1 MSIVLD
7 YLPNHENIKLYQDT
21 EMFRINSDTFALGEF
36 INVYKEDTVLDIGTN
51 NGALLLYASLFNP
64 KKLIGIDINEEGI
77 KLAKKNLELNNI
89 SNYELIVGDFLE
101 YKQEEVDV
109 IICNPPYFKSIQDQ
123 SNNKYK
129 ALAKHDEAM
138 PLDKLM
144 QGIRKNLKNYGTLY
158 FLYQTSRIDEVIL
171 EMEKNHLTI
180 KEMKFVYDV
189 NKEYSNVFM
198 VKAVKGLKKGVNVCK
213 PLVIDRKFW
222 LNNCFK
228 IL

>member
-7 YLPNHENIKLYQDT
+7 FLPNHENIKLYQDS
-21 EMFRINSDTFALGEF
+21 EMFRINSDTYALGEF
-36 INVYKEDTVLDIGTN
+36 IEVYKEDVVLDVGTN
-51 NGALLLYASLFNP
+51 NGALLLYANMFHP
-64 KKLIGIDINEEGI
+64 KKLLGIDINKEGI
-77 KLAKKNLELNNI
+77 ELAKKNLELNNI
-89 SNYELIVGDFLE
+89 TNYELIVGDFLE

-109 IICNPPYFKSIQDQ
+109 IICNPPYFKSVQDK

-129 ALAKHDEAM
+129 ALAKHDTTL

-144 QGIRKNLKNYGTLY
+144 ASIRRNLKNYGTLF

-180 KEMKFVYDV
+180 KEMKFVYDT

-198 VKAVKGLKKGVNVCK
+198 IKAVKGLKRGVNVSK
-213 PLVIDRKFW
+213 PLVIDRKF
-222 LNNCFK
+222 
-228 IL
+228 

>member
-7 YLPNHENIKLYQDT
+7 FLPNHENIKLYQDS
-21 EMFRINSDTFALGEF
+21 EMFRINSDTYALGEF
-36 INVYKEDTVLDIGTN
+36 IEVYKEDVVLDVGTN
-51 NGALLLYASLFNP
+51 NGALLLYANMFHP
-64 KKLIGIDINEEGI
+64 KKLMGIDINKEGI
-77 KLAKKNLELNNI
+77 ELAKKNLELNNI
-89 SNYELIVGDFLE
+89 TNYELIVGDFLE

-109 IICNPPYFKSIQDQ
+109 IICNPPYFKSVQDK

-129 ALAKHDEAM
+129 ALAKHDTTL

-144 QGIRKNLKNYGTLY
+144 VSIRRNLKNYGTLF

-180 KEMKFVYDV
+180 KEMKFVYDI

-198 VKAVKGLKKGVNVCK
+198 IKAIKGLKRGVNVYK
-213 PLVIDRKFW
+213 PLVIDRKF
-222 LNNCFK
+222 
-228 IL
+228 

>member
-7 YLPNHENIKLYQDT
+7 FLPNHENIKLYQDR
-21 EMFRINSDTFALGEF
+21 EMFRINSDTYALGEF
-36 INVYKEDTVLDIGTN
+36 IEVYKEDVVLDVGTN
-51 NGALLLYASLFNP
+51 NGALLLYANMFHP
-64 KKLIGIDINEEGI
+64 KKLMGIDINKKGI
-77 KLAKKNLELNNI
+77 ELAKKNLELNNI

-109 IICNPPYFKSIQDQ
+109 IICNPPYFKSVQDK

-129 ALAKHDEAM
+129 ALAKHDTTL

-144 QGIRKNLKNYGTLY
+144 VSIRRNLKNYGTLF

-198 VKAVKGLKKGVNVCK
+198 IKAVKGLKRGVNVYK
-213 PLVIDRKFW
+213 PLVIDRKF
-222 LNNCFK
+222 
-228 IL
+228 